1 MATLITLPKLS
12 ATMVEATVVA
22 WPRAAGGRVAA
33 GDVILEVET
42 DKATVTIEAPA
53 AGVLGIPKLAVGG
66 VAQVGQPLV
75 YILGENEREPATDAQ
90 EPPPSVRRAPSDAP
104 ASAEPTPVSGRIR
117 ASPLARRLA
126 RERGVDLHQLQ
137 GSGPSGRIVREDLQV
152 GASAPADH
160 QLRSRRQIAARVSAS
175 RRDIP
180 AFAASRWID
189 LEAVVAEMARYERQ
203 RTATDYFLLAIAR
216 AIDEVGAFRR
226 VWDASTMRPRDLLKT
241 NIGLVVDSDAGVL
254 IPTLADVGRLE
265 LSELAERRKAAVAA
279 ARSGRLSETLL
290 APASVSLSS
299 LIRED
304 ADEFEAI
311 ISPDQTAIV
320 AVGRLMERVVAYRG
334 EVAIRRGCMVRL
346 AADHRHIDG
355 RAAARF
361 IGVIARVL
369 QQRVGS

>member
-12 ATMVEATVVA
+12 ATMTEATVVA
-22 WPRAAGGRVAA
+22 WPRGAGDRVAA

-53 AGVLGIPKLAVGG
+53 AGVLGTPKLVAGG
-66 VAQVGQPLV
+66 VARVGQPLI
-75 YILGENEREPATDAQ
+75 YILGENEREPTAAAEEGPSSGGPAQ
-90 EPPPSVRRAPSDAP
+90 SETP
-104 ASAEPTPVSGRIR
+104 ASAEPATVGSRVR

-126 RERGVDLHQLQ
+126 REHGIDLHRLQ
-137 GSGPSGRIVREDLQV
+137 GSGPSGRILREDIEV
-152 GASAPADH
+152 GALDVADD
-160 QLRSRRQIAARVSAS
+160 RVRARRHIAAQVSAS

-189 LEAVVAEMARYERQ
+189 LEAMVAEIARHERQ
-203 RTATDYFLLAIAR
+203 RSATDYFLLAIAR
-216 AIDEVGAFRR
+216 AIDEVTPFRC
-226 VWDASTMRPRDLLKT
+226 VWDNSSMTARDLLQT
-241 NIGLVVDSDAGVL
+241 NIGVVVDTGAGIL

-279 ARSGRLSETLL
+279 ARTGRLSETLL
-290 APASVSLSS
+290 APTSVSLSS
-299 LIRED
+299 LIREG

-320 AVGRLMERVVAYRG
+320 AVGRLMERVVPHHG
-334 EVAIRRGCMVRL
+334 QVAIRRGCMVTL
-346 AADHRHIDG
+346 SADHRHIDG
-355 RAAARF
+355 GAAARF

-369 QQRVGS
+369 EQRVGS